1 MNSLNND
8 ITVKVVNEPELKA
21 GSVHS
26 LEENL
31 SILKELRLS
40 GMAQALSDSKQDS
53 SFLELGF
60 NDQLY
65 ELLKVEITKRRNS
78 CYQRRLKKCEL
89 TSSATQEVISERKKS
104 YHLTQSHIDYLMS
117 GQWHKEGELIII
129 TGKCGCGKTDLAS
142 AIVDASCRKGLK
154 CLCVDYSLM
163 ITELASALF
172 SSDHKAYENAKKQY
186 YSHDVLFID
195 DICIGEQR
203 NGESF
208 VFKDLVQKCRENNR
222 CGLILA
228 SQLSPVNWLHHMG
241 GSKEA
246 ADAVMD
252 RILHNYQLIQ
262 LDGQS
267 KRSEKPKLKNEE
279 VQ

>member
-1 MNSLNND
+1 MNSLNSNV
-8 ITVKVVNEPELKA
+8 TVKTKTEPELNA
-21 GSVHS
+21 GSEHS

-40 GMAQALSDSKQDS
+40 GMAQALTDSRQDS

-65 ELLKVEITKRRNS
+65 ELLQVEITKRRNS
-78 CYQRRLKKCEL
+78 RYQKRLKKSAL
-89 TSSATQEVISERKKS
+89 HSSATQEVIAERKKS
-104 YHLTQSHIDYLMS
+104 YHLSQSHIDYLMS
-117 GQWHKEGELIII
+117 GQWHKAGELILI

-142 AIVDASCRKGLK
+142 AIIDASCRNGLK

-163 ITELASALF
+163 ITELASALY
-172 SSDHKAYENAKKQY
+172 SGDPKVYENAQKLY
-186 YSHDVLFID
+186 YSNDVLFID
-195 DICIGEQR
+195 DVCIGEQR

-228 SQLSPVNWLHHMG
+228 SQLSPVNWLQHMG

-252 RILHNYQLIQ
+252 RILNNYEHIL
-262 LDGQS
+262 LEGQS
-267 KRSEKPKLKNEE
+267 QRSEKPKLKNEE
-279 VQ
+279 NG

>member
-1 MNSLNND
+1 MNSLNSND
-8 ITVKVVNEPELKA
+8 SVKNMTESALKA
-21 GSVHS
+21 GSEHS

-31 SILKELRLS
+31 SILKELHLS
-40 GMAQALSDSKQDS
+40 GMAQALTDSKQDD

-65 ELLKVEITKRRNS
+65 ELLQVEITKRRNS
-78 CYQRRLKKCEL
+78 RYQRRLKKCAL
-89 TSSATQEVISERKKS
+89 TSNATQEVISERKKS

-117 GQWHKEGELIII
+117 GQWHKEGELIIV

-142 AIVDASCRKGLK
+142 AIVDASCRNGLK

-163 ITELASALF
+163 ITELASALY
-172 SSDHKAYENAKKQY
+172 SGDPSVYENAKKQY
-186 YSHDVLFID
+186 YSHDVLFIE

-208 VFKDLVQKCRENNR
+208 VFKDFVQKCRENNR

-228 SQLSPVNWLHHMG
+228 SQLHPANWLQHMG

-252 RILHNYQLIQ
+252 RILHNYQHIQ
-262 LDGQS
+262 LEGQS
-267 KRSEKPKLKNEE
+267 QRSEKPKLKNEE
-279 VQ
+279 AQ

>member
-1 MNSLNND
+1 MNSLNSND
-8 ITVKVVNEPELKA
+8 SVKNMTESALKA
-21 GSVHS
+21 GSEHS

-31 SILKELRLS
+31 SILKELHLS
-40 GMAQALSDSKQDS
+40 GMAQALSDSKQDN

-65 ELLKVEITKRRNS
+65 ELLQVEITKRRNS
-78 CYQRRLKKCEL
+78 RYQRRLKKSAL
-89 TSSATQEVISERKKS
+89 TSNATQEVISERKKS
-104 YHLTQSHIDYLMS
+104 YRISQSHIDYLMS
-117 GQWHKEGELIII
+117 GRWHKEGELIII
-129 TGKCGCGKTDLAS
+129 TGKCGCCKTDLAS
-142 AIVDASCRKGLK
+142 AIVDASCRNGLK

-163 ITELASALF
+163 ITELASALY
-172 SSDHKAYENAKKQY
+172 SGDPNVYENAKKQY

-195 DICIGEQR
+195 DVCIGEQR

-228 SQLSPVNWLHHMG
+228 SQLHPANWLQHMG

-252 RILHNYQLIQ
+252 RILHNYQHLQ

-267 KRSEKPKLKNEE
+267 QRSEKPKFKNEE
-279 VQ
+279 N